1 MALSA
6 TLYHLTIALS
16 DSERGV
22 YESLDLR
29 VARHPSESMRY
40 LLTRVIAYCLCFE
53 EGIAFSRGLSGTD
66 EPAIWIRDLQ
76 GTPRARIVV
85 GTPSAERLHKASKA
99 TPRVAVFTHNDP
111 ELLRRAAAAKPIH
124 KVDAIEVHS
133 LEPAFLDELDAATER
148 KSRWELVYTGGQIY
162 IGVAGKSISGT
173 VTQHKLT

>member
-1 MALSA
+1 M
-6 TLYHLTIALS
+6 
-16 DSERGV
+16 
-22 YESLDLR
+22 
-29 VARHPSESMRY
+29 
-40 LLTRVIAYCLCFE
+40 
-53 EGIAFSRGLSGTD
+53 
-66 EPAIWIRDLQ
+66 
-76 GTPRARIVV
+76 
-85 GTPSAERLHKASKA
+85 
-99 TPRVAVFTHNDP
+99 FTHNDP